1 MKVFYH
7 ENYNINIGVL
17 KFIHPFDGMK
27 FGKVVAQLR
36 REKLTDIA
44 EPVQCIS
51 ESMVNAFFDSLMRR
65 LVLHKRPVLEAL
77 EAPYIPLVPYS
88 WLEKR
93 VLLPMRWG
101 VAGTLAAS
109 QAALKGEDAWNLAGG
124 YHHADPHSMEGFCIY
139 NDIGIS
145 YQQLIASGELT
156 AEDNILIIDIDAHH
170 GNGNARTFIDNPNVT
185 LLDIY
190 NADIYP
196 NTPVS
201 RRRVDIAVPL
211 PSGTSGEL
219 YLNKLAAALDQLSG
233 GYKLA
238 FVVAGTDVLATD
250 PLGGLQLSV
259 DDVAQSHKLV
269 YQRLKALHIPT
280 VFLGGG
286 GYGKESAAAIVA
298 GIKAVSGSCESQHK
312 WVLA

>member
-7 ENYNINIGVL
+7 DNYNINIGLL
-17 KFIHPFDGMK
+17 KFVHPFDGMK

-36 REKLTDIA
+36 HEKLA
-44 EPVQCIS
+44 EIVEPAQCIP
-51 ESMVNAFFDSLMRR
+51 EAAVNTFFSSLMRR

-77 EAPYIPLVPYS
+77 ETPYIPLVPYS

-93 VLLPMRWG
+93 VLSPMRWG

-109 QAALKGEDAWNLAGG
+109 KTALTGTDAWNLAGG
-124 YHHADPHSMEGFCIY
+124 YHHADQRSMEGFCIY

-145 YQQLIASGELT
+145 YQQLVASGELT
-156 AEDNILIIDIDAHH
+156 VDDKILIIDIDAHH
-170 GNGNARTFIDNPNVT
+170 GNGNARTFHDNTNVT
-185 LLDIY
+185 LLDVY

-196 NTPVS
+196 NDPVS
-201 RRRVDIAVPL
+201 RRRVDISVPL
-211 PSGTSGEL
+211 SSGTSGEL
-219 YLNKLAAALDQLSG
+219 YLNKLSGALELLTG

-250 PLGGLQLSV
+250 PLGGLKLSIA
-259 DDVAQSHKLV
+259 DVAQSHKLV
-269 YQRLKALHIPT
+269 YQRLKALNIPT

-298 GIKAVSGSCESQHK
+298 GIKAIAGNQ
-312 WVLA
+312 

>member
-7 ENYNINIGVL
+7 DNYNIDIGLL
-17 KFIHPFDGMK
+17 KFLHPFDGMK

-36 REKLTDIA
+36 HEKRVIIV
-44 EPVQCIS
+44 EPVQCIP
-51 ESMVNAFFDSLMRR
+51 ETAVNTFLSSLTRR
-65 LVLHKRPVLEAL
+65 LVLRKRPVLEAL
-77 EAPYIPLVPYS
+77 EAPYIPLLPYS
-88 WLEKR
+88 WLDKR
-93 VLLPMRWG
+93 ILQPMRWG

-109 QAALKGEDAWNLAGG
+109 QTALKGEDAWNLAGG
-124 YHHADPHSMEGFCIY
+124 YHHADQHSMEGFCIY

-145 YQQLIASGELT
+145 YQQLIAGGELT
-156 AEDNILIIDIDAHH
+156 ADDRILIIDIDAHH
-170 GNGNARTFIDNPNVT
+170 GNGNARTFYDNTNVT
-185 LLDIY
+185 LLDVY

-196 NTPVS
+196 NNPVS

-211 PSGTSGEL
+211 PSGTGSEL
-219 YLNKLAAALDQLSG
+219 YLNKLTAALDQLSG

-269 YQRLKALHIPT
+269 YQRLKALNIPT

-298 GIKAVSGSCESQHK
+298 GIKAISG
-312 WVLA
+312 

>member
-7 ENYNINIGVL
+7 DNYNIDIGLL
-17 KFIHPFDGMK
+17 KFLHPFDGMK
-27 FGKVVAQLR
+27 FGKVVAQIR
-36 REKLTDIA
+36 QEKLVDIV
-44 EPVQCIS
+44 EPAQCIP
-51 ESMVNAFFDSLMRR
+51 EAAVNTFFSSLTRR

-77 EAPYIPLVPYS
+77 EAPYIPLLPYS
-88 WLEKR
+88 WLDKR
-93 VLLPMRWG
+93 ILQPMRWG

-109 QAALKGEDAWNLAGG
+109 QTALSGQDAWNLAGG
-124 YHHADPHSMEGFCIY
+124 YHHADQHSMEGFCIY

-145 YQQLIASGELT
+145 YQQLIAGRELT
-156 AEDNILIIDIDAHH
+156 ADDKILIIDIDAHH
-170 GNGNARTFIDNPNVT
+170 GNGNARTFYDNTNVT
-185 LLDIY
+185 LLDVY

-196 NTPVS
+196 NDLVS

-211 PSGTSGEL
+211 ASGTGGDL
-219 YLNKLAAALDQLSG
+219 YLNKLSAALEQLSS

-250 PLGGLQLSV
+250 PLGGLALSIA
-259 DDVAQSHKLV
+259 DVAQSHKLV

-286 GYGKESAAAIVA
+286 GYGKDSAAAIVA
-298 GIKAVSGSCESQHK
+298 GIKAVAKC
-312 WVLA
+312 

>member
-1 MKVFYH
+1 MKIIYH
-7 ENYNINIGVL
+7 ENYNINVGIF
-17 KFIHPFDGMK
+17 KFLHPFDGCK
-27 FGKVVAQLR
+27 FSKVRAVLNDADVIAPQGL
-36 REKLTDIA
+36 IA
-44 EPVQCIS
+44 EDAILS
-51 ESMVNAFFDSLMRR
+51 SLNELLKIQLKDKAALYR
-65 LVLHKRPVLEAL
+65 AL
-77 EAPYIPLVPYS
+77 EIPKIPFLSFS
-88 WLEKR
+88 WLDSR
-93 VLLPMRWG
+93 ILSPMRWG
-101 VAGTLAAS
+101 VAGTLTAS
-109 QAALKGEDAWNLAGG
+109 RLALTGTDAWNLAGG
-124 YHHADPHSMEGFCIY
+124 YHHASPHRMEGFCIY
-139 NDIGIS
+139 NDINIS

-170 GNGNARTFIDNPNVT
+170 GNGNARTFIDNANVT

-196 NTPVS
+196 IDPIS

-211 PSGTSGEL
+211 PSGTGGEL

-250 PLGGLQLSV
+250 PLGGLALSV
-259 DDVAQSHKLV
+259 ADVAQSHKLV

-286 GYGKESAAAIVA
+286 GYGKDSAAAIVA
-298 GIKAVSGSCESQHK
+298 GIKAVSAMGY
-312 WVLA
+312 

>member
-1 MKVFYH
+1 MKVYYH
-7 ENYNINIGVL
+7 DNYNIDIGLL
-17 KFIHPFDGMK
+17 KFLHPFDGMK

-36 REKLTDIA
+36 HEKRVIIV
-44 EPVQCIS
+44 EPVQCIP
-51 ESMVNAFFDSLMRR
+51 ETTVNTFLSSLTRR

-77 EAPYIPLVPYS
+77 EAPYIPLLPYS
-88 WLEKR
+88 WLDKR
-93 VLLPMRWG
+93 ILQPMRWG

-109 QAALKGEDAWNLAGG
+109 QTALKGEDAWNLAGG
-124 YHHADPHSMEGFCIY
+124 YHHADQHSMEGFCIY

-170 GNGNARTFIDNPNVT
+170 GNGNARTFYDNTNVT
-185 LLDIY
+185 LLDVY
-190 NADIYP
+190 NAGIYP
-196 NTPVS
+196 NNPVS

-211 PSGTSGEL
+211 PSGTGGEL

-238 FVVAGTDVLATD
+238 FVIAGTDVLATD
-250 PLGGLQLSV
+250 PLGGLALSV
-259 DDVAQSHKLV
+259 ADVAQSHKLV
-269 YQRLKALHIPT
+269 YQRLKALNIPT

-298 GIKAVSGSCESQHK
+298 GIKAVSGNCES
-312 WVLA
+312 